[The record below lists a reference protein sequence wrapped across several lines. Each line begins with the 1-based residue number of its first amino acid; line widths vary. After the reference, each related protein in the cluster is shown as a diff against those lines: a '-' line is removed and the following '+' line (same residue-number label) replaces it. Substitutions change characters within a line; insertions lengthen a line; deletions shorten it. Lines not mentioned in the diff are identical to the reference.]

1 MAINEIKVKKALFL
15 WALAFVL
22 TGLVGAGIA
31 ALLLDINGKKVQDR
45 QYPLMLNKVTD
56 ENVDFEVWGKNFPS
70 HLEAHKS
77 MALNDAVTEFGGSH
91 PYSKLLR
98 FTAMTV
104 LWAGYPFSL
113 DFNEERAH
121 YFSQIDQRDTKRNN
135 KEWMNAHGLPKFAGQ
150 PGACMNCHS
159 GWTPS
164 LIRELGWEKFNKTPY
179 WDLIAKIEAKHGG
192 DIHGAKMGSTCADC
206 HAPEDMS
213 LRVTRPAYIN
223 AMVIR
228 GYEAD
233 PVHGIKGT
241 RQEMRSH
248 VCQQCHVEYYF
259 KGADKVLTFPWSKW
273 PKGEPLRIEMIEFY
287 YDEARLSTNGF
298 KSDWV
303 HQDTGAAMLKM
314 QHPETELSS
323 SGIHARSKVSCADCH
338 MPYKREGAVK
348 ITDHNITSPLQH
360 INASCQTCHPENEA
374 DLKLRVQRIQ
384 RSTLWSL
391 KQAEGA
397 ILALIADIKL
407 AREELLKAP
416 ELAAAKTAE
425 EREALLTKY
434 LEGAREC
441 HRRASM
447 RWDFISSENSTG
459 FHSPQEATRVLQGA
473 VELARRG
480 QLELQAALQ
489 KAGITNFK
497 NTVTGQ
503 FPSHGV
509 PLSDR
514 VDPSVGGLP
523 PAQLEQVDQ
532 AVDRVEF

>member
-1 MAINEIKVKKALFL
+1 MASGENTVKKAVFL
-15 WALAFVL
+15 WAMAFAMTAVM
-22 TGLVGAGIA
+22 GIGVA
-31 ALLLDINGKKVQDR
+31 ALLVNIHEKKAEGR

-70 HLEAHKS
+70 HLEAYKS
-77 MALNDAVTEFGGSH
+77 MAQNHTLTEFGGSQA
-91 PYSKLLR
+91 YSKLIR
-98 FTAMTV
+98 FPSLTV

-113 DFNEERAH
+113 DFNEERSH

-135 KEWMNAHGLPKFAGQ
+135 KEWLNGHGMPKFAGQ

-179 WDLIAKIEAKHGG
+179 WDLIKKIETAHGG

-206 HAPEDMS
+206 HAPSDMS

-223 AMVIR
+223 AMVAR

-233 PVHGIKGT
+233 AEHGLKAT

-259 KGADKVLTFPWSKW
+259 KGQDKLLTFPWTKW
-273 PKGEPLRIEMIEFY
+273 PKDQPLRIEMIEAY
-287 YDEARLSTNGF
+287 YDDARQGTNGF

-303 HQDTGAAMLKM
+303 HKETGAPMLKM
-314 QHPETELSS
+314 QHPETEFAS

-360 INASCQTCHPENEA
+360 INASCQTCHPQSES
-374 DLKLRVQRIQ
+374 DLQLRVQKIQ
-384 RSTLWSL
+384 RSTAWSL

-397 ILALIADIKL
+397 ILALIADIK
-407 AREELLKAP
+407 AAKVELLKTS
-416 ELAAAKTAE
+416 ELVNAKSDE
-425 EREALLTKY
+425 EREVLLAGH
-434 LEGAREC
+434 LSAAREF

-447 RWDFISSENSTG
+447 RWDFISSENSMG

-473 VELARRG
+473 ADLARQG
-480 QLELQAALQ
+480 QLALQRALQ
-489 KAGITNFK
+489 KAGITNFT
-497 NTVTGQ
+497 NTIEGQ
-503 FPSHGV
+503 FPARGT
-509 PLSDR
+509 PISDR
-514 VDPSVGGLP
+514 EDKSVGDVP
-523 PAQLEQVDQ
+523 PVQLEPVDE
-532 AVDRVEF
+532 AVERVDF